1 MVVNFPFHQE
11 QKEGYL
17 LREFKE
23 ELDSEELIWHRDK
36 KDRIVKVVESK
47 DWMIQMDNELPIKL
61 EEGKVYF
68 IPKKVYHRVHK
79 GAGRL
84 LIKIYEY

>member
-1 MVVNFPFHQE
+1 VVVNFPFYQE
-11 QKEGYL
+11 QKEEYL

-23 ELDSEELIWHRDK
+23 EVDSEELIWHRDK

-47 DWMIQMDNELPIKL
+47 NWMIQMDNELPIKL
-61 EEGKVYF
+61 EEGRAYF

-79 GAGRL
+79 GSGRL
-84 LIKIYEY
+84 IIKIYEY